1 MGFPTG
7 DLLDRGDHKMKIEIQ
22 EIPASRLGE
31 YAAIPIRF
39 QVRSKYQVEQFMEGV
54 GGLLMREVKVVPP
67 YAKDYDAGETPRDW
81 PEKFDVANWGIFLA
95 KEDGRNVGA
104 AAVAL
109 NTPEVN
115 LLEGRQD
122 LAVLWDIRV
131 RPDVRGTGIG
141 TALFRH
147 AAAWAR
153 SQGCR
158 QMKIETQNVNVP
170 ACRFYIRMGCEL
182 GMVHRFGYAAIPAVE
197 DEAMLFWYLK
207 LD

>member
-1 MGFPTG
+1 
-7 DLLDRGDHKMKIEIQ
+7 MKIEIQ
-22 EIPASRLGE
+22 KIPANRLGE

-39 QVRSKYQVEQFMEGV
+39 QVRSRYQVEQFMEGV

-67 YAKDYDAGETPRDW
+67 YFKDYDIDETPLDW
-81 PEKFDVANWGIFLA
+81 PNKFDIANWGIFLA
-95 KEDGRNVGA
+95 KEEEKAVGA
-104 AAVAL
+104 TAVAID
-109 NTPEVN
+109 TPDATM
-115 LLEGRQD
+115 LEGRRD

-131 RPDVRGTGIG
+131 RPERRGTGIG
-141 TALFRH
+141 KALFRH

-153 SQGCR
+153 ARGCR

-170 ACRFYIRMGCEL
+170 ACRFYIHMGCEL
-182 GMVHRFGYAAIPAVE
+182 GMVHRYGYAGIPAVA

>member
-1 MGFPTG
+1 
-7 DLLDRGDHKMKIEIQ
+7 MKIEIQ
-22 EIPASRLGE
+22 KIPASRLGE

-39 QVRSKYQVEQFMEGV
+39 QVRSKYQVEQLMEGV

-67 YAKDYDAGETPRDW
+67 YIKDYDLDETPQDW
-81 PEKFDVANWGIFLA
+81 PRKFDVDNWGIFIV
-95 KEDGRNVGA
+95 KEEGQNVGG

-109 NTPEVN
+109 NTPGVN

-131 RPDVRGTGIG
+131 RPDRRGNGIG
-141 TALFRH
+141 KALFHH
-147 AAAWAR
+147 AAAWAKAR
-153 SQGCR
+153 GCA

-170 ACRFYIRMGCEL
+170 ACRFYSHMGCEL
-182 GMVHRFGYAAIPAVE
+182 GMVHRFGYAAIPDVA

>member
-1 MGFPTG
+1 
-7 DLLDRGDHKMKIEIQ
+7 MKIEIQ
-22 EIPASRLGE
+22 KIPASKLGE

-67 YAKDYDAGETPRDW
+67 YVKDYDAGETPLDW

-95 KEDGRNVGA
+95 KEGGRNVGA

-153 SQGCR
+153 SKGCR
-158 QMKIETQNVNVP
+158 QMKIETQNVNVL

-197 DEAMLFWYLK
+197 DEAMLFWYLR

>member
-1 MGFPTG
+1 
-7 DLLDRGDHKMKIEIQ
+7 MKIEIQ
-22 EIPASRLGE
+22 KIPASRLGE
-31 YAAIPIRF
+31 YALIPIRF
-39 QVRSKYQVEQFMEGV
+39 QVRSKYQVEQFMEGA
-54 GGLLMREVKVVPP
+54 GGLLMREVKVTPP
-67 YAKDYDAGETPRDW
+67 YVKDYDVDETPRDW
-81 PEKFDVANWGIFLA
+81 PKKFNVTHWGIFVA
-95 KEDGRNVGA
+95 KEDGQTVGG

-109 NTPEVN
+109 NTPGVN

-131 RPDVRGTGIG
+131 RPDARGLGIG

-153 SQGCR
+153 SKGCR

-170 ACRFYIRMGCEL
+170 ACRFYAHMGCEL
-182 GMVHRFGYAAIPAVE
+182 GMVHRFGYAAIPAVA

-207 LD
+207 LA

>member
-1 MGFPTG
+1 
-7 DLLDRGDHKMKIEIQ
+7 MKIEIQ
-22 EIPASRLGE
+22 KIPASRLGE

-95 KEDGRNVGA
+95 NEDGRNVGA

-182 GMVHRFGYAAIPAVE
+182 GMVHRFGYAAIPAVGE
-197 DEAMLFWYLK
+197 EAMLFWYLK